1 MDSQR
6 VGARVVK
13 RGVLGTVLFE
23 SDGVSPRDSLLPS
36 SLSRSILDA
45 AASVRALENFILSLF
60 YSTPQSIAYHSVPGS
75 PCVGITLGS

>member
-23 SDGVSPRDSLLPS
+23 SDGVSPRDSLLPPP
-36 SLSRSILDA
+36 LSRSILDA
-45 AASVRALENFILSLF
+45 AASV
-60 YSTPQSIAYHSVPGS
+60 
-75 PCVGITLGS
+75 